1 MSVHLHARSCYT
13 LLNSTLTV
21 PQLVAQAKQAGYE
34 AIACTDE
41 KVMHGAMEFWK
52 CCQREQIK
60 PIFGLEVQIQIEE
73 EIVAM
78 TVLARDN
85 EGYVGLMEASSRLC
99 DGQNTLTL
107 DQIRAHLEHWV
118 LIVYGEGGFVES
130 ELIQEDRRGL
140 SDKLGWLKTQLPLF
154 YMAVSFNDASFW
166 KLKNILLKQVCAAQE
181 IPTVALS
188 KIYYG
193 KAEDAQLFKI
203 VNGIR
208 LSKTI
213 NDKTLPSV
221 NGRYLR
227 TPAEM
232 EQLYDAEDLQASDHI
247 ASICNVT
254 MSWRRRR
261 CRRFPVRRVYPQ
273 NNI

>member
-1 MSVHLHARSCYT
+1 M
-13 LLNSTLTV
+13 
-21 PQLVAQAKQAGYE
+21 
-34 AIACTDE
+34 
-41 KVMHGAMEFWK
+41 
-52 CCQREQIK
+52 
-60 PIFGLEVQIQIEE
+60 
-73 EIVAM
+73 
-78 TVLARDN
+78 
-85 EGYVGLMEASSRLC
+85 
-99 DGQNTLTL
+99 
-107 DQIRAHLEHWV
+107 
-118 LIVYGEGGFVES
+118 LIVYGEGGFAES

-140 SDKLGWLKTQLPLF
+140 GDKLGWLKTQLPLF

-193 KAEDAQLFKI
+193 QAEDAQLFKI

-247 ASICNVT
+247 ASICQCDDDAGEDDVAGI
-254 MSWRRRR
+254 SLPAG
-261 CRRFPVRRVYPQ
+261 RFLETVFNPAVSGRLEEAAAGTA
-273 NNI
+273 